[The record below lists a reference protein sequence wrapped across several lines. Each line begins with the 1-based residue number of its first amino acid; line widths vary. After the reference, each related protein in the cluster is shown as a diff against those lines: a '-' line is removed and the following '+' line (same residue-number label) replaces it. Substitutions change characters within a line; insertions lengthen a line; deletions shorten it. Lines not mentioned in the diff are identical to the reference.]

1 MTDEDENRHI
11 SFKCFCLEK
20 RAMFKVAFFW
30 QIFKVASFWQ
40 IFKVALQSKMQS
52 TFHFFEIST
61 TCRHFWVSTNATST
75 KSLTVMG
82 GKRLVHS

>member
-52 TFHFFEIST
+52 TF
-61 TCRHFWVSTNATST
+61 
-75 KSLTVMG
+75 SLLRNINNLSSFLAFPQMQ
-82 GKRLVHS
+82 LPQSLLQ